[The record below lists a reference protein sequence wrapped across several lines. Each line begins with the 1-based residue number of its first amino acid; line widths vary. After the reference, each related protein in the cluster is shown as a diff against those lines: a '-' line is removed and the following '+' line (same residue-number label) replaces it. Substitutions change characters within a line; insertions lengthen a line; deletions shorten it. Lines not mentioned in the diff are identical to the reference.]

1 MLITINERYDLIM
14 DKLWSTRAVN
24 QIKRFMIFDMKYDMN
39 CEDEEYNKEYN
50 KWLICKFFD
59 DKLYNTEAFAK
70 RRGVGVSTLQY
81 VRNIGKE
88 LQESV

>member
-1 MLITINERYDLIM
+1 M
-14 DKLWSTRAVN
+14 DKLGWSTRAVN
-24 QIKRFMIFDMKYDMN
+24 QVKRFMIFDMKYDMN
-39 CEDEEYNKEYN
+39 CEDEEYNK
-50 KWLICKFFD
+50 WLTCKFFD

-88 LQESV
+88 LQKSV